1 MLQFLWLNLQL
12 FADGAGDGGDGGTGA
27 GNAETGEN
35 AVDAEQQRLLELN
48 VPPDKVERWAKR
60 KASREKRNGT
70 VRTQE
75 QPKPAATAETESTQ
89 KTEEAEEPENPDKEQ
104 EPKKPTFDE
113 LMKDPD
119 YNRAMQETI
128 KARLKTANAA
138 EEFVKK
144 AGPILAKQ
152 FGMDAENL
160 DLASLGDSILR
171 KNAEDSDEETASS
184 MGISVDTLRKIRD
197 SNRAEQETI
206 QDKRLREHAERV
218 IRESEELKKVIPGFD
233 LMAERQNNEV
243 FRRMVD
249 NPDNPVP
256 LEVAYRAVHHN
267 ELVNTAVQE
276 AIKQTSQKMANSVQ
290 SGKNRPDE
298 AGAARQAPSVATF
311 DYSKASKA
319 EREALK
325 ARIREAA
332 ARGEK
337 IYPGR

>member
-60 KASREKRNGT
+60 KAAREKRNGT

-256 LEVAYRAVHHN
+256 LDVAYRAVHHN

-298 AGAARQAPSVATF
+298 AGTTRQAPSVATF